1 MKLLLDEN
9 LSPRLTDLLSDIFA
23 ESEHV
28 YECNLGSASDV
39 AIWEYA
45 KAHGYVIVS
54 KDSDFFERSVLYGIP
69 PKVIWVRAGNC
80 STTEIA
86 ELLRF
91 GVEAIRAFVE
101 NDTETCL
108 LLHRRQQ

>member
-9 LSPRLTDLLSDIFA
+9 LSPRLPALLADIFP

-28 YECNLGSASDV
+28 HDCNLGSASDV

-45 KAHGYVIVS
+45 KTHGFTIVS
-54 KDSDFFERSVLYGIP
+54 KDSDFFERSVLYGVP
-69 PKVIWVRAGNC
+69 PKIIWVRVGNC

-91 GVEAIRAFVE
+91 GLEAVTAFIE
-101 NDTETCL
+101 NDAETCL
-108 LLHRRQQ
+108 LLNRPDK

>member
-1 MKLLLDEN
+1 VKLLLDEN
-9 LSPRLTDLLSDIFA
+9 LSPRLSVLLSDIFP

-28 YECNLGSASDV
+28 HQCNLGNASDV

-45 KAHGYVIVS
+45 KIHGFAIVS
-54 KDSDFFERSVLYGIP
+54 KDSDFFERSVLHGIP
-69 PKVIWVRAGNC
+69 PKIIWVRVGNC

-86 ELLRF
+86 ELLRIGF
-91 GVEAIRAFVE
+91 QTIHAFIE

-108 LLHRRQQ
+108 LLHRK